1 MCGISGFLN
10 INKEPASLNILK
22 KMTNC
27 LAHRGPD
34 GKGFFIYKN
43 FGLGH
48 RRLSIIDLSK
58 NSNQPMISEDKNWV
72 VSYNGEIY
80 NFKEIREDL
89 KKRGYSFISSGD
101 TEVILK
107 SFIEWGEGC
116 LQKFN
121 GMFAICI
128 FNKKKKEFFLCRD
141 RFGIKPLYYFKNK
154 DYFLFSSEIKSFLF
168 YPKFKLKIDNDCLGE
183 YLIFQNFLSNETIC
197 KDVKILEPGT
207 SLNVSMSGKTKQ
219 KKFWDLKFIN
229 DSKENFDYKE
239 SKNELIKIVEKSVK
253 SHLISDVPVSTLL
266 SGGID
271 SGTITSIAK
280 KHIKNLKTFTVGFNM
295 ESVSGIEIFYDERL
309 KAEKL
314 SAELGTEHYELVLKS
329 GDMEKAMDK
338 IVWHLEEPRVG
349 QCYPNYYA
357 AKLASG
363 FNKVILTGTGG
374 DELFAGYPW
383 RYYRNKKSKNID
395 DYILNYYNFWNRLLK
410 EDELEKIQNTNI
422 KNKNFYEK
430 FRGILDI
437 STEKEYSHE
446 EFINYSL
453 KFEIKTF
460 LHGLLIV
467 EDKLSMAH
475 SLETRVP
482 FLDNDLSNFALE
494 IPLNMK
500 LKNLNKNVYL
510 DENISKNKRDIYFE
524 NFNDGKL
531 ILRDAMTD
539 YLPKQILESKKQGFS
554 GPDNSWF
561 KGKSINFVKENLM
574 DKNQKIYNHL
584 DFKFVNE
591 KVNDHI
597 VGKRNNRLLIW
608 SFLYLNY
615 FFKKFT

>member
-280 KHIKNLKTFTVGFNM
+280 KHIKNLKTFTIGFNM
-295 ESVSGIEIFYDERL
+295 ESVSGIEIFYDERS

-437 STEKEYSHE
+437 NTEKENSHE

-539 YLPKQILESKKQGFS
+539 YLPKQVLESKKQGFS

>member
-10 INKEPASLNILK
+10 INKEPANLNILK

-34 GKGFFIYKN
+34 GEGFFIYKN

-280 KHIKNLKTFTVGFNM
+280 KHIKNLKTFTIGFNM

-561 KGKSINFVKENLM
+561 KGKSINFVRENLL

-584 DFKFVNE
+584 DFKFINE
-591 KVNDHI
+591 KVNEHI
-597 VGKRNNRLLIW
+597 EGKRNNRLLIW